1 VQRVYG
7 IGAHRSS
14 VPWAVRRTV
23 LQLLPPR
30 PVAVLDIGAGRGR
43 FADFFLSAASVRRY
57 VAVEPYRPFCRELTR
72 RSVEVLCMPW
82 EEARLSVGG
91 SFDVVIFW
99 NVIMF
104 MPADDYTA
112 LLDDVV
118 RRGRIILFSMWPV
131 KRGVMPAHEYIRVAR
146 HFESKAEVV
155 KKWRTSYVAVYRKKK
170 P

>member
-1 VQRVYG
+1 MQRVYG

-14 VPWAVRRTV
+14 VPWAIRRTV

-30 PVAVLDIGAGRGR
+30 PVTVLDIGAGRGR
-43 FADFFLSAASVRRY
+43 FVDFFLSAASVRRY

-72 RSVEVLCMPW
+72 RNVEVFCMPW
-82 EEARLSVGG
+82 EKVRLDGN
-91 SFDVVIFW
+91 FDVVIFW

-104 MPADDYTA
+104 IPADDYTA

-131 KRGVMPAHEYIRVAR
+131 KRGVMPAHEYIRVAS
-146 HFESKAEVV
+146 HFELNTEVV
-155 KKWRTSYVAVYRKKK
+155 KKWRTSYVAVYRNLR